1 MGKKKCLDCGKY
13 DRFSKGL
20 CLGCW
25 KINHAKPIK
34 KISEKHK
41 KTISEYS
48 IIRKSFLEKNPNCKA
63 RLKGC
68 GIKATEIHHEKGKSS
83 KEQYLNEADFLPV
96 CRSCHTY
103 IEENPEFAKEKGFS
117 KNRL

>member
-48 IIRKSFLEKNPNCKA
+48 VIRKSFLEKNPNCKA
-63 RLKGC
+63 KLKGC
-68 GIKATEIHHEKGKSS
+68 GIKATEVHHIIPKRS
-83 KEQYLNEADFLPV
+83 KETWLDENNFLSV
-96 CRSCHTY
+96 CRQCHDW
-103 IEENPEFAKEKGFS
+103 IHQNNVEAQKLGLLKS
-117 KNRL
+117 KL